1 MPLRLPELLIILAV
15 LVLIFGARRLPEL
28 GSSMGK
34 TIREFRKSL
43 NEHDAAQAPQ
53 LPPPAAPG
61 SEPPADR

>member
-1 MPLRLPELLIILAV
+1 MPLGLHWPELLVILAV

-43 NEHDAAQAPQ
+43 NSSDASQTPQ
-53 LPPPAAPG
+53 LPSASA
-61 SEPPADR
+61 EPPADR

>member
-1 MPLRLPELLIILAV
+1 MPLHWPEILIILAV
-15 LVLIFGARRLPEL
+15 VVLVFGARRLPEL

-53 LPPPAAPG
+53 LPPPASG
-61 SEPPADR
+61 GEPPSDR